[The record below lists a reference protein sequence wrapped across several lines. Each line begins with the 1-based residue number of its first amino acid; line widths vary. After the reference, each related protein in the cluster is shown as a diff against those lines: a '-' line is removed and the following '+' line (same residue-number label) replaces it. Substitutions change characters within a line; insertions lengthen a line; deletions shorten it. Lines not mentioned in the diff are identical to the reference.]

1 MVQFNTNEISIN
13 GTNCKAY
20 GLTLC
25 SVGSTEKEIL
35 TGLNSSISYDTIGDY
50 QQFSSIVNNYQS
62 VSIQFCRADEYRNLH
77 KIDDELMKQ
86 INRWLFYGERE
97 KVIGYRGFKV
107 KGIFKSSKLEYDNRI
122 LTIEVD
128 LSPIINKEL
137 KKKATIKEN
146 GIITL
151 LNTSNINNGNP
162 IEEIEI
168 EIVKGNG
175 LIINNLTNGKNFVI
189 ENLSQG
195 MKFKLLPRLRFVYGE
210 DIFNNISTRDWETFI
225 LDLGINKL
233 EFIGEEININILF
246 NNELALM

>member
-13 GTNCKAY
+13 GTNCRAY

-25 SVGSTEKEIL
+25 SVGSDETEVL
-35 TGLNSSISYDTIGDY
+35 TGLNSSISFDTVGDY

-107 KGIFKSSKLEYDNRI
+107 KGIFKSSKLEYNNRI
-122 LTIEVD
+122 LTVELD
-128 LSPIINKEL
+128 LEPIINEEL
-137 KKKATIKEN
+137 KKKGIVKEKE
-146 GIITL
+146 IFTL

-162 IEEIEI
+162 IEKIEI
-168 EIVKGNG
+168 EIIKGDN
-175 LIINNLTNGKNFVI
+175 LTINNLTNGKKFVI

-195 MKFKLLPRLRFVYGE
+195 MKFEILPRLRFIYGG
-210 DIFNNISTRDWETFI
+210 DIFSNITTRDWETFI
-225 LDLGINKL
+225 LQLGINKL
-233 EFIGEEININILF
+233 EIIGEEVNVNILF